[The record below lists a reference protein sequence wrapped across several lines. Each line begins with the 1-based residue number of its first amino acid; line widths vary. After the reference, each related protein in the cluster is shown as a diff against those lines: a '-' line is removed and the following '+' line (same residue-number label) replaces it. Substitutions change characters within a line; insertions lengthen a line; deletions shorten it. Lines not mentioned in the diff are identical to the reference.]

1 MEQKRYYYRLPL
13 STTLGKEFRSLHREC
28 DRADKAADKFCAKV
42 GAKMYYPLPRAMAG
56 GVLCVSFDEKPDQ
69 QLWRHVATD
78 EDGVEMY
85 EPRCDKRE
93 GSIVYNPKRKPSNTA
108 TRLYSRQPAIDGRLH
123 YIELHYDSEAKCS
136 DKRRKTP
143 CYVRKAIRLERERM
157 LLPQVLTD
165 RFFKLLD
172 ADLLADMRQEN
183 HKQYMVAPVT
193 PVFFDFDGYYY
204 LCIAYPCRAEGL
216 QEMTQEA
223 FMQRKEDML
232 RYQRDIE
239 AMNNLKPN
247 A

>member
-1 MEQKRYYYRLPL
+1 MEQRRYYYRLPQ
-13 STTLGKEFRSLHREC
+13 STQLGKLFHSLHREC
-28 DRADKAADKFCAKV
+28 DKAEKAADKYCAKV
-42 GAKMYYPLPRAMAG
+42 GAKMYYPWSLSMAG
-56 GVLCVSFDEKPDQ
+56 GVMCVSFEDEPDLA
-69 QLWRHVATD
+69 LWRHVATD

-85 EPRCDKRE
+85 EPRCNKRE

-123 YIELHYDSEAKCS
+123 YIELQYDGEVKCS

-143 CYVRKAIRLERERM
+143 NYVRKAIRLERERM

-165 RFFKLLD
+165 RFFKLLQ
-172 ADLLADMRQEN
+172 ADLVADMRQEN
-183 HKQYMVAPVT
+183 QKQYMVAPVT

-204 LCIAYPCRAEGL
+204 LCMAYPCRAEGL

-223 FMQRKEDML
+223 FMQRKEDLL
-232 RYQRDIE
+232 RYLRDIE
-239 AMNNLKPN
+239 AMNESKPN